1 METKILRYDTTTTDS
16 GKSRFIIVAV
26 TGKTE
31 FPGAFQRVEYSF
43 SEEQNVAVDKNPSAL
58 TQILDELAAN
68 AYYQIKQ
75 AAGVATPQPVTASK
89 AELVA
94 ISGTITK
101 ADVLEKVAEIEEVRD
116 GKPFNTLLAVA
127 KASDIIIDPIPK

>member
-31 FPGAFQRVEYSF
+31 FPGAFQRVEHSF
-43 SEEQNVAVDKNPSAL
+43 TAEQNAAVDADPAAL
-58 TQILDELAAN
+58 AQIVNELAAN

-75 AAGVATPQPVTASK
+75 AAEVATPQPVTASK

-94 ISGTITK
+94 ISGRVTK
-101 ADVLEKVAEIEEVRD
+101 ADVLEKVSEIEGVRE
-116 GKPFNTLLAVA
+116 GKVFGV
-127 KASDIIIDPIPK
+127 KGVREGKVFGVE